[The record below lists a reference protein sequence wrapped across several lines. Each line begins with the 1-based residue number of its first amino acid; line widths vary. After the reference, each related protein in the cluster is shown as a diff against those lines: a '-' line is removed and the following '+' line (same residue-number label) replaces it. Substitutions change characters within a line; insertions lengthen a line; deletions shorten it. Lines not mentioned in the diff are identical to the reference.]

1 MLLLATPRCIE
12 NNLREI
18 KRVGMTPRKLM
29 AAEKGIGPTH
39 PVKLLNDHQRLLFQ
53 FSGY

>member
-18 KRVGMTPRKLM
+18 KRVGMTPRKPM
-29 AAEKGIGPTH
+29 AEKRGLVNSSSKIIE
-39 PVKLLNDHQRLLFQ
+39 
-53 FSGY
+53 